1 MTEKVANKR
10 TLFATYFNTAI
21 LIFIASLLVS
31 VYSKSTNNGYKTFDT
46 TKQKENVIRHVEN
59 TTFKEVEAL
68 DLVEHAKNKTI
79 HLTAEERKGYFIR
92 MNNNDSIINLFM
104 VEQWSQGQRL
114 KRIEKKINELN

>member
-59 TTFKEVEAL
+59 TTFKEVEAFN
-68 DLVEHAKNKTI
+68 LVEHAKNNTI

-92 MNNNDSIINLFM
+92 MNNNDSIIKLFM

-114 KRIEKKINELN
+114 KRIEKKVNELN